1 MSRARDRDPGV
12 TRPEPDSRAS
22 NDRLW
27 CLIDPQETLD
37 EIVDD
42 VTANF
47 AAELAELIRASK
59 ADR

>member
-1 MSRARDRDPGV
+1 
-12 TRPEPDSRAS
+12 
-22 NDRLW
+22 
-27 CLIDPQETLD
+27 LIDPQETLD